1 MSGSKRLTLILAPL
15 VLAGAAYWWLSA
27 DAPVSVDVAPSAP
40 AAPVAAVAGDAVETP
55 AAPAP
60 VPAPAPWMLSPD
72 VLQGQREQD
81 PQVAARA
88 AKAAAYQ
95 QVQDE
100 LATLTANGRQPSIA
114 EVDKVLQRITE
125 VEGRSQVAGVDI
137 AAVRRHMAIA
147 AEMQTLATEL
157 QALGAK
163 GGEADTARV
172 QALIKRMEALRED
185 LVASPVVVAPQP

>member
-15 VLAGAAYWWLSA
+15 VLAAAAYWLW
-27 DAPVSVDVAPSAP
+27 VGPSAEVPDSAPRP
-40 AAPVAAVAGDAVETP
+40 AAPPP
-55 AAPAP
+55 AAAP
-60 VPAPAPWMLSPD
+60 LVEQPSAAEPVAVPAPWMLSRD
-72 VLQGQREQD
+72 VLQGEPRED
-81 PQVAARA
+81 PAAAARA
-88 AKAAAYQ
+88 AKATAYQ

-147 AEMQTLATEL
+147 AEMQTLAVEL
-157 QALGAK
+157 QTLSAQGA
-163 GGEADTARV
+163 GSDTARV